1 MPKNIEKEKLAF
13 NAKGIATAH
22 SFSAPEQQRLE
33 DALRNSAQIVAP
45 TKQGAARVLLYT
57 THMNHIITQFEN
69 EWAWGNASQK
79 WTQSSIRKVLANYL
93 FAVNHPT
100 TTKGTT
106 GRKMAKKT
114 GTLKPNLSISK
125 HAMSSIEEDTE
136 HPSRRRPR
144 KPSNDQLAAFTSI
157 NNPSEKAESQS
168 PMDSI
173 LPATE
178 EAAVYSLT
186 EVILVVKPG
195 LSDPSGRIMISFPL
209 WRCQTQV
216 DGRDATSSCLRDWVD
231 LSFADFQRQLRGE
244 YVMNHEEEI
253 VWGQFEQVITSD
265 MTFAGAVQEQLQDA
279 PYTGAAVNEATFM
292 VKKRHFCEI
301 HGPQALLTTSV
312 QSPTATSAPPN
323 ETGTSCANCSYNV
336 PAATTTPPVLR
347 SKWRD
352 STFATT
358 RAPSNP
364 LLRDAC
370 TRALAVES
378 LPRGQ
383 SSGSMTLTTDL
394 ATQGPKDPRTV
405 NVAHVF
411 RLPDPRARGQRRA
424 YAFVAVGSRPLF
436 RHQMA
441 VRRAFEAWAKSVV
454 TLAETHLS
462 TLQHGDS
469 AEASPIELSAAN
481 VGSLRSYSSSAT
493 PSPPMSMGSA
503 ERTPPPLSPPQP
515 QRPHSQASS
524 FTASTSHPQKQAPTS
539 AAVTPVSSFLSAK
552 SVDPDGYP
560 RSSLS
565 AASPLANVP
574 KTRSLAE
581 IVGDEYFF
589 VRLHAEFCGL
599 LKLLIER
606 EIAEK
611 GPELDDG
618 NDVIDEEDQRYG
630 SGSDDD
636 AVQSGDDDDDE
647 DGGWNRY

>member
-1 MPKNIEKEKLAF
+1 M
-13 NAKGIATAH
+13 
-22 SFSAPEQQRLE
+22 
-33 DALRNSAQIVAP
+33 D
-45 TKQGAARVLLYT
+45 
-57 THMNHIITQFEN
+57 
-69 EWAWGNASQK
+69 
-79 WTQSSIRKVLANYL
+79 
-93 FAVNHPT
+93 
-100 TTKGTT
+100 
-106 GRKMAKKT
+106 
-114 GTLKPNLSISK
+114 TLIS
-125 HAMSSIEEDTE
+125 
-136 HPSRRRPR
+136 
-144 KPSNDQLAAFTSI
+144 L
-157 NNPSEKAESQS
+157 
-168 PMDSI
+168 
-173 LPATE
+173 
-178 EAAVYSLT
+178 
-186 EVILVVKPG
+186 G
-195 LSDPSGRIMISFPL
+195 
-209 WRCQTQV
+209 
-216 DGRDATSSCLRDWVD
+216 
-231 LSFADFQRQLRGE
+231 
-244 YVMNHEEEI
+244 
-253 VWGQFEQVITSD
+253 
-265 MTFAGAVQEQLQDA
+265 
-279 PYTGAAVNEATFM
+279 
-292 VKKRHFCEI
+292 HFCEI

-336 PAATTTPPVLR
+336 PAATTAPPVLR
-347 SKWRD
+347 SRWRD

-394 ATQGPKDPRTV
+394 ATQGPKDARTV

-424 YAFVAVGSRPLF
+424 YAFVAVGSRSLF

-441 VRRAFEAWAKSVV
+441 VRSAFEAWAKSIT
-454 TLAETHLS
+454 TLAETHL
-462 TLQHGDS
+462 TALQQGDS
-469 AEASPIELSAAN
+469 SDASPVELSAAN

-503 ERTPPPLSPPQP
+503 ERTPPPLSPPHP
-515 QRPHSQASS
+515 QRTPSQPPSI
-524 FTASTSHPQKQAPTS
+524 TPSTSHPPKQAPTS

-599 LKLLIER
+599 LKALIEK

-611 GPELDDG
+611 GREHEDDG
-618 NDVIDEEDQRYG
+618 NGTIDEEDQRYG
-630 SGSDDD
+630 SGSDED
-636 AVQSGDDDDDE
+636 ALHSGDDDDE
-647 DGGWNRY
+647 GCVVGWDRY

>member
-1 MPKNIEKEKLAF
+1 
-13 NAKGIATAH
+13 
-22 SFSAPEQQRLE
+22 
-33 DALRNSAQIVAP
+33 
-45 TKQGAARVLLYT
+45 
-57 THMNHIITQFEN
+57 
-69 EWAWGNASQK
+69 
-79 WTQSSIRKVLANYL
+79 
-93 FAVNHPT
+93 
-100 TTKGTT
+100 
-106 GRKMAKKT
+106 MAD
-114 GTLKPNLSISK
+114 TLIS
-125 HAMSSIEEDTE
+125 
-136 HPSRRRPR
+136 
-144 KPSNDQLAAFTSI
+144 L
-157 NNPSEKAESQS
+157 
-168 PMDSI
+168 
-173 LPATE
+173 
-178 EAAVYSLT
+178 
-186 EVILVVKPG
+186 G
-195 LSDPSGRIMISFPL
+195 
-209 WRCQTQV
+209 
-216 DGRDATSSCLRDWVD
+216 
-231 LSFADFQRQLRGE
+231 
-244 YVMNHEEEI
+244 
-253 VWGQFEQVITSD
+253 
-265 MTFAGAVQEQLQDA
+265 
-279 PYTGAAVNEATFM
+279 
-292 VKKRHFCEI
+292 HFCEI

-312 QSPTATSAPPN
+312 QSPTATSPPPN

-383 SSGSMTLTTDL
+383 NSGSITLTTDL
-394 ATQGPKDPRTV
+394 ATQGPKDSRTV

-424 YAFVAVGSRPLF
+424 YAFVAVGSRSLF
-436 RHQMA
+436 RHQMT
-441 VRRAFEAWAKSVV
+441 VRRAFEAWAKSIT

-469 AEASPIELSAAN
+469 TEASPTEPAAAN

-503 ERTPPPLSPPQP
+503 EPTPPPISPPQP
-515 QRPHSQASS
+515 QRTDSQASS
-524 FTASTSHPQKQAPTS
+524 IASSTSHPQKSTPTPTPA

-565 AASPLANVP
+565 AASPLANVS

-599 LKLLIER
+599 LKSLIES

-611 GPELDDG
+611 GPEVEDG
-618 NDVIDEEDQRYG
+618 NDVIDEEEQRYE
-630 SGSDDD
+630 SGSDDN
-636 AVQSGDDDDDE
+636 AVHSGEEDE
-647 DGGWNRY
+647 DDGCVVGWDRY